1 MTSSIFYAIIA
12 ILFFNYLFSFFL
24 EKINL
29 KNKPIHLPEIIS
41 DIYDKEDYHKQ
52 QLYEVEKSK
61 LSIIEMSVSSIL
73 IIVLFSLKGFG
84 TLQVIVSNITQNQIL
99 QTLIYFGI
107 LSFCSLIFSL
117 PFSYYDK
124 FIIEEAYGFNKS
136 TKKLFWIDTLKGVL
150 LTSILGGVILGIISW
165 LYLFNPSIFWIT
177 ALIVILVFSLLMN
190 ALYST
195 VILPLFNKK
204 TLLSEGELKDK
215 VINFAQNIGFSINN
229 IYLIDGSKRSSKAN
243 AFFTG
248 FGRKK
253 RIFLYDTLTNKLTD
267 DEILA
272 VLAHELGHYKKNHI
286 WINLGIGMVQSALF
300 LYLFGIFSQS
310 STLTEVMGVGGNISI
325 FYLNAICF
333 VLLINPIQTIL
344 GILMNFLSRKMEY
357 SADKFASSKGMA
369 NSLVSAL
376 KKLASINYSNLT
388 PHPFYVLVN
397 YSHPPIY
404 NRIRALMID
413 SKNVESSNAHE

>member
-1 MTSSIFYAIIA
+1 MVSTIFNVIISIL
-12 ILFFNYLFSFFL
+12 ILNYLFSLVL
-24 EKINL
+24 ELINL
-29 KNKPIHLPEIIS
+29 KYKPIHLPTIIS
-41 DIYDKEDYHKQ
+41 DVYDKEDYQKQ
-52 QLYEVEKSK
+52 QLYEVNKTK
-61 LSIIEMSVSSIL
+61 LSIIEMSISSML
-73 IIVLFSLKGFG
+73 IIVFFSLKGFG
-84 TLQVIVSNITQNQIL
+84 ILQSFVSNISQNQIL
-99 QTLIYFGI
+99 QTLIFFGI
-107 LSFCSLIFSL
+107 VSFISLVISL

-124 FIIEEAYGFNKS
+124 FIIEEEYGFNKS

-150 LTSILGGVILGIISW
+150 LTSILGGIILSIISW

-177 ALIVILVFSLLMN
+177 ALIVILIFSLLMN

-195 VILPLFNKK
+195 IILPLFNKK
-204 TLLSEGELKDK
+204 TPLPEGELKDK

-253 RIFLYDTLTNKLTD
+253 RIFIYDTLTNKLTD
-267 DEILA
+267 DEIVA

-286 WINLGIGMVQSALF
+286 WINLGFGMVQSAIF
-300 LYLFGIFSQS
+300 LYFFGLFSQS

-376 KKLASINYSNLT
+376 KKLTSINYSNLT
-388 PHPFYVLVN
+388 PHPLYVTVN
-397 YSHPPIY
+397 YSHPPLY
-404 NRIRALMID
+404 NRIRALTKD
-413 SKNVESSNAHE
+413 F